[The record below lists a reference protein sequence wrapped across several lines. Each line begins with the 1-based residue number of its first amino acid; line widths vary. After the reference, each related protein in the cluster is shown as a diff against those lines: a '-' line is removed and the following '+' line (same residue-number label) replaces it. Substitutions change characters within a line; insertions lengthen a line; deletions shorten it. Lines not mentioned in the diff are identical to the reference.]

1 MNNPDDNSLQQSEVL
16 LDEVDGQRVNKKII
30 NRHTIINKLKADEV
44 SERDTVLKTYKRKF
58 AVVMVIAG
66 LILTTTSLLNVMY
79 SNADQMKYFS
89 GINTLTKLGYSN
101 SNVTRADSFSKD
113 FLTSVWSSN
122 RSTKLNASE
131 IGG

>member
-79 SNADQMKYFS
+79 SNADQIKNFS

-101 SNVTRADSFSKD
+101 SNVTRPDSFSKD
-113 FLTSVWSSN
+113 FLISVWSSN